1 MGENMMRTRQ
11 AVLAIGQLLHLQH
24 VKMRMYKCACTE
36 VHTYTDIR
44 LYIREIRKPLHQSR
58 TRMHVYTCT
67 HTHSLRHTGLAIGQ
81 LLLLD
86 VNMFVN
92 AWIGQIG
99 RHACSCMCA
108 CIRRMH
114 AYIHAS
120 MQACMRIHAR
130 AHISCIH
137 QIMHICIHE
146 YVYHSHAHM
155 HPHLDPHMH
164 TLLRLVDPWGTWPKS
179 FQEPL
184 SESCIGG
191 EIRTKNLVAPISTLS
206 STCSTTGSC
215 G

>member
-1 MGENMMRTRQ
+1 
-11 AVLAIGQLLHLQH
+11 
-24 VKMRMYKCACTE
+24 
-36 VHTYTDIR
+36 
-44 LYIREIRKPLHQSR
+44 
-58 TRMHVYTCT
+58 
-67 HTHSLRHTGLAIGQ
+67 
-81 LLLLD
+81 
-86 VNMFVN
+86 MFVYVCMYPSN
-92 AWIGQIG
+92 A
-99 RHACSCMCA
+99 CMHTC
-108 CIRRMH
+108 
-114 AYIHAS
+114 
-120 MQACMRIHAR
+120 MQSCMRIHAR

-146 YVYHSHAHM
+146 YVYHSHAHMHTNAHM